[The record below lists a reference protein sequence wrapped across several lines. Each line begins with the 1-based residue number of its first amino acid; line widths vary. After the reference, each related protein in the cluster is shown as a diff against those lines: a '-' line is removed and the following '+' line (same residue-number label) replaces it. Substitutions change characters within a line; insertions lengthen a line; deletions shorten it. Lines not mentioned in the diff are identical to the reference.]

1 MALRGMA
8 DVYPPPLFFRYCIA
22 QTDSRSVI
30 DGEYATLRTEA
41 VVRVPADVD
50 PAAYAPILCA
60 GITVFNGIRQ
70 MNITSGGVVAIQG
83 LGGLG
88 HLALQY
94 SSKMG
99 YRTVALS
106 SGSAKEKFAKELGA
120 HNYVDASSQN
130 TVEELKKLGGADL
143 IVATAPHPES
153 VQPLVL
159 GLAPRGKLLVL
170 AREYPILLFG
180 GGDIGWEGADYCFK
194 LSVISRSILEL

>member
-1 MALRGMA
+1 M
-8 DVYPPPLFFRYCIA
+8 YIPPLLSFRYCIA
-22 QTDSRSVI
+22 QADSRSVI

-50 PAAYAPILCA
+50 PAAYAPVLCA

-70 MNITSGGVVAIQG
+70 MNITPGGVVAIQG

-180 GGDIGWEGADYCFK
+180 GG
-194 LSVISRSILEL
+194 